1 MKTLTHD
8 ELNRLEDV
16 DYVSSY
22 REYQLGL
29 DNEPGDEYHVDVY
42 VGLMPDTGRW
52 VVFERV
58 EGYPA
63 RRRGVYR
70 SRERAVE
77 RAKLLAELEDGNVL

>member
-29 DNEPGDEYHVDVY
+29 NDESVDAYDVDVY

-77 RAKLLAELEDGNVL
+77 RARLLAELEDGNVL